1 MTPCK
6 VAILLVCV
14 SSVLSELIQDQ
25 NWQAGKLFH
34 GKKYESFDEEHLR
47 YTIWNENLK
56 AIERHNEGSHSYK
69 LAMNHLGDWVCNSS
83 D

>member
-25 NWQAGKLFH
+25 NWQAWKLFH
-34 GKKYESFDEEHLR
+34 GKKYESFDEELLR
-47 YTIWNENLK
+47 YTIWNEN
-56 AIERHNEGSHSYK
+56 K
-69 LAMNHLGDWVCNSS
+69 LAMNHLGDWLCNSS
-83 D
+83 NQLDHK